1 MMVLKFVIKNEY
13 LKKFKLT
20 DYKNYAHGWDIT
32 WNIGGYRWKFLS

>member
-20 DYKNYAHGWDIT
+20 DYKYYAMVETSFGI
-32 WNIGGYRWKFLS
+32 